1 LVECHGIYIPFIF
14 LSCVLRFSF
23 LLTMLMCIDVQGQ
36 EDLCESFFAYN
47 RAKGTLYDGET
58 RLFLR
63 GNGKHTRIMHVTHHC
78 STIDRRTHQALKN

>member
-1 LVECHGIYIPFIF
+1 
-14 LSCVLRFSF
+14 
-23 LLTMLMCIDVQGQ
+23 MLMCIDVQGQ

>member
-1 LVECHGIYIPFIF
+1 
-14 LSCVLRFSF
+14 
-23 LLTMLMCIDVQGQ
+23 MLMCIDLIQGQ

-63 GNGKHTRIMHVTHHC
+63 GNGNFSVTQQYNCTRLFKVY
-78 STIDRRTHQALKN
+78 

>member
-1 LVECHGIYIPFIF
+1 MLF
-14 LSCVLRFSF
+14 LAYAV
-23 LLTMLMCIDVQGQ
+23 MLMCIDLIQGQ

-63 GNGKHTRIMHVTHHC
+63 GNGNLMKHIRIIHH
-78 STIDRRTHQALKN
+78 

>member
-1 LVECHGIYIPFIF
+1 MFLSIAFIF

-23 LLTMLMCIDVQGQ
+23 FLTMLMCIDVQGQ

-63 GNGKHTRIMHVTHHC
+63 GNGKHTRMAASCMSRITAAQ
-78 STIDRRTHQALKN
+78 STAVRTRP